1 MSAET
6 VTANSFALREDTE
19 KCKKKK
25 KIRQK
30 VYCLTV

>member
-25 KIRQK
+25 KLDKKYI
-30 VYCLTV
+30 V

>member
-25 KIRQK
+25 IRQNA
-30 VYCLTV
+30 YCLTV